1 MSYLVLARKY
11 RPQTFAD
18 VIGQSEITD
27 KLKNALACGRT
38 AHAYLFCGPRGV
50 GKTTCARIL
59 AMELNKN
66 TPAGSSQG
74 SLDLGMQ
81 TALDI
86 IEIDGASNNSV
97 DDIRALRDS
106 AQLMPMGGGVK
117 IYIIDEVHMLSPA
130 AFNALLKTLEEPP
143 KHVKF
148 VFATTDPNKLP
159 LTVVSRC
166 QRFDFRRIPLEQMAG
181 SLKSVCFK
189 EGFNANEDALFAIAR
204 ASQGSMRD
212 ALSVLDQLSSAS
224 SGKIDLAEVN
234 AMLGIVEID
243 QLFALAEA
251 LLLKN
256 FPEAL
261 KILDNI
267 AGKGK
272 SIKQLSQDL
281 VGFFRNLMVMKAG
294 GPELQ
299 DLIDHSASY
308 KKMLFDLVGLVS
320 MAEILAM
327 IDRLVESQDTARIIE
342 MPQLALEI
350 ALARITLT
358 ANSGAGNVPLAAVPL
373 PVNAAV
379 PVKPAAVVPGMILN
393 NNRGMVSIEP
403 IKLDNLAN
411 AIVPIPAATNAPTPQ
426 AAVNP
431 PASPAATTSMA
442 ALANIVRNWNTL
454 THNVCQQS
462 MSVGTYLQEGRPLKF
477 DGRKLTI
484 GFTPDNEFH
493 KEFLDQPANLKVL
506 RESVAQAFSLDVVID
521 LVITEETDTYQ
532 VAAAVN
538 DALAIFGGEVV
549 NEWDSDDGLSKS
561 N

>member
-27 KLKNALACGRT
+27 KLKNAIACDRT

-59 AMELNKN
+59 AMELNRNVK
-66 TPAGSSQG
+66 SDQG

-97 DDIRALRDS
+97 EDIRALRES

-117 IYIIDEVHMLSPA
+117 IYIIDEVHMLSSA

-143 KHVKF
+143 PHVKF

-166 QRFDFRRIPLEQMAG
+166 QRFDFRRIALEQMVG
-181 SLKSVCFK
+181 YLKGVCVK
-189 EGFNANEDALFAIAR
+189 EGFNAHEDALFSIAR

-212 ALSVLDQLSSAS
+212 ALSVLDQLSSSS
-224 SGKIDLAEVN
+224 SGKIDLVEVN
-234 AMLGIVEID
+234 AMLGIVETD
-243 QLFALAEA
+243 QIFSLAEA

-256 FPEAL
+256 FPETL
-261 KILDNI
+261 KVLHLITS
-267 AGKGK
+267 KGK
-272 SIKQLSQDL
+272 DVKQLLHDL
-281 VGFFRNLMVMKAG
+281 IAFFRNLMVMKAG

-299 DLIDHSASY
+299 DLIDHSVSY
-308 KKMLFDLVGLVS
+308 KKMLFDLTGLAS
-320 MAEILAM
+320 MNELLFI
-327 IDRLVESQDTARIIE
+327 IDRMVAAQDTARIIE

-350 ALARITLT
+350 ELARLT
-358 ANSGAGNVPLAAVPL
+358 ALSTTPVMPVNPVPRAVRETTPIAAVLTPSAPL
-373 PVNAAV
+373 KSPVQ
-379 PVKPAAVVPGMILN
+379 PGPILN
-393 NNRGMVSIEP
+393 NNRGAVTIEP
-403 IKLDNLAN
+403 ITFEQPSNSSVLASL
-411 AIVPIPAATNAPTPQ
+411 
-426 AAVNP
+426 
-431 PASPAATTSMA
+431 ASM
-442 ALANIVRNWNTL
+442 VRDWNTL
-454 THNVCQQS
+454 THNVCQHS
-462 MSVGTYLQEGRPLKF
+462 MSVGTYLLEGHPVKF

-484 GFTPDNEFH
+484 GFSPENEFH

-506 RESVAQAFSLDVVID
+506 RESVLQTFALDVVID
-521 LVITEETDTYQ
+521 LAITEENDTYQ
-532 VAAAVN
+532 AAAAVN

-549 NEWDSDDGLSKS
+549 NEWDSNDGISKS

>member
-11 RPQTFAD
+11 RPQAFAD

-27 KLKNALACGRT
+27 KLKNALACDRT

-66 TPAGSSQG
+66 TASGQG

-97 DDIRALRDS
+97 DDIRALRES

-117 IYIIDEVHMLSPA
+117 VYIIDEVHMLSSS

-143 KHVKF
+143 PHVKF

-159 LTVVSRC
+159 LTVISRC
-166 QRFDFRRIPLEQMAG
+166 HRFDFRRIPLDQMAG
-181 SLKSVCFK
+181 YLKGVCVK
-189 EGFNANEDALFAIAR
+189 EGFNAHEDALFAIAR

-224 SGKIDLAEVN
+224 SGKIDLVEVN

-243 QLFALAEA
+243 RIFALAEA
-251 LLLKN
+251 ILLKN

-261 KILDNI
+261 KVLDNI

-272 SIKQLSQDL
+272 DIKQLSQDL
-281 VGFFRNLMVMKAG
+281 IGFFRNLMVMKAG
-294 GPELQ
+294 GPDLQ

-320 MAEILAM
+320 MGEILVI
-327 IDRLVESQDTARIIE
+327 IDRLVDAQDTSRIIE

-350 ALARITLT
+350 ALARIT
-358 ANSGAGNVPLAAVPL
+358 ASSGPVSSPVQARPAEVRISDPVTTPSGTSARPISPLA
-373 PVNAAV
+373 
-379 PVKPAAVVPGMILN
+379 PAAGMTLN
-393 NNRGMVSIEP
+393 NNRGAVSIEP
-403 IKLDNLAN
+403 INFDGSSNAAVLGSLAN
-411 AIVPIPAATNAPTPQ
+411 MI
-426 AAVNP
+426 
-431 PASPAATTSMA
+431 
-442 ALANIVRNWNTL
+442 RDWNTL
-454 THNVCQQS
+454 THNVCLQS

-484 GFTPDNEFH
+484 GFTPENEFH

-506 RESVAQAFSLDVVID
+506 RDAVLATFSLDVGID
-521 LVITEETDTYQ
+521 ITITEETDTYKA
-532 VAAAVN
+532 AAAVN
-538 DALAIFGGEVV
+538 NALAIFGGEVV
-549 NEWDSDDGLSKS
+549 NEWDSE
-561 N
+561 